1 MAKKLKGVVFGITN
15 VIVRMGSLDT
25 KLLDEIGK
33 LIQFLLLKGI
43 TPIFY
48 GNHDVIITNVR
59 KQERRLQDVLTE
71 RWGDFPWYIAERGNA
86 PWKPNGAA
94 SKFILDNH
102 GWDPAEVVYVGNSDE
117 DMLTA
122 IHGRSL
128 FLNVT
133 WYGKNNQYGFFFDN
147 PRDIARFID
156 TFCLREHL
164 WHYTIEEPNLRFYA
178 LAPYSTRMPEFAL
191 LSTDARNAAKSWG
204 LGHPD
209 FWTKYLWSTIYF
221 SELYKE
227 INYIAS
233 IPGHNQGFGN
243 SIMEQPMLAFGKCFY
258 QTYLRDLIY
267 RHSTIEKSSFLR
279 SQQRQD
285 EVDHTRQLNSIY
297 LTRLPMKSSGEERYK
312 NCPLKRGKTV
322 LVTDDICTNGY
333 SLEAAAAY
341 IRQTG
346 ANVIGMS
353 WLKTI
358 NSNYMQIGDDL
369 GAFNPFQNNVFGA
382 VRHTTTYRYNDHI
395 TDHYAPEEVTQKL
408 QAYDSWDWPAGL

>member
-15 VIVRMGSLDT
+15 VIAKTGSLDV
-25 KLLDEIGK
+25 KLMDEIGK
-33 LIQFLLLKGI
+33 LIRFLLTKNI

-48 GNHDVIITNVR
+48 GNHDYVIKNENGQQT
-59 KQERRLQDVLTE
+59 RLQTVITQ
-71 RWGDFPWYIAERGNA
+71 RWGSFPWYIAETGNA

-94 SKFILDNH
+94 SRFVLDNH
-102 GWDPAEVVYVGNSDE
+102 GWDPAEVVYVGNTDE
-117 DMLTA
+117 DMRTA
-122 IHGRSL
+122 IHGRLL

-133 WYGKNNQYGFFFDN
+133 WYGQNNQYGFFFDT
-147 PRDIARFID
+147 PWDIARFIE

-164 WHYTIEEPNLRFYA
+164 WHYKIEEPSLRFYA
-178 LAPYSTRMPEFAL
+178 LAPYSTQMPEFSV

-227 INYIAS
+227 IDYIVS
-233 IPGHNQGFGN
+233 IPGHSQGFGN

-267 RHSTIEKSSFLR
+267 RHVTIEKSSSLR
-279 SQQRQD
+279 AQQRQA
-285 EVDHTRQLNSIY
+285 EVDHRRQLNSIY
-297 LTRLPMKSSGEERYK
+297 LTRLPLRASSDERYK
-312 NCPLKRGKTV
+312 NCPIRRGKTV

-358 NSNYMQIGDDL
+358 NRDYMQINDDL
-369 GAFNPFQNNVFGA
+369 GAFNPFQPNVFNSIRSA
-382 VRHTTTYRYNDHI
+382 TSYRYKDHI
-395 TDHYAPEEVTQKL
+395 TDRYAPDEVTQKL
-408 QAYDSWDWPAGL
+408 QAYDCWHWPAGL